1 MYWDNGHMDGGWGF
15 AMMLG
20 MLGFW
25 ALIAVGIVWFVRSNP
40 MATGSSAPEAPRST
54 TESAERILAERLAR
68 GDIDQAEYQSRLSA
82 LRS

>member
-1 MYWDNGHMDGGWGF
+1 
-15 AMMLG
+15 
-20 MLGFW
+20 
-25 ALIAVGIVWFVRSNP
+25 

>member
-1 MYWDNGHMDGGWGF
+1 MYWDNGHMDGGWGV

-25 ALIAVGIVWFVRSNP
+25 ALIALGIIWFIRSTSTFNTP
-40 MATGSSAPEAPRST
+40 PPELRRST